1 MFRSK
6 VARLSFIRRRKDQRQ
21 NQHGNVRWFRTI
33 LTEFPSLQMLHAS
46 KTGRKRKKERKEE
59 RIRKKKAK

>member
-1 MFRSK
+1 
-6 VARLSFIRRRKDQRQ
+6 
-21 NQHGNVRWFRTI
+21 
-33 LTEFPSLQMLHAS
+33 MLHAS